1 MFALIENGAV
11 KLYPYSLKEIRLAN
25 RNTSFPDTVSDA
37 TMAEYGAMRVYF
49 ATQPEL
55 TDTQMSE
62 EATPVFDADAQ
73 RWAQAWQVREMTAEE
88 LLQRNTKRDEE
99 LLERNTMQA
108 NAVRVAR
115 NNLLK
120 DSDWTQ
126 LADSPADKTA
136 WATYRQAL
144 RDVTQQAGFPQT
156 ITWPDS
162 P

>member
-1 MFALIENGAV
+1 
-11 KLYPYSLKEIRLAN
+11 
-25 RNTSFPDTVSDA
+25 
-37 TMAEYGAMRVYF
+37 MRVYF
-49 ATQPEL
+49 STQPEL

-73 RWAQAWQVREMTAEE
+73 RWTQAWQVREMTAEE
-88 LLQRNTKRDEE
+88 ILESTTKREAE

-126 LADSPADKTA
+126 ITDATADKAA

-144 RDVTQQAGFPQT
+144 RDVTQQADFPWT
-156 ITWPDS
+156 ITWPDA

>member
-49 ATQPEL
+49 STQPEL

-62 EATPVFDADAQ
+62 EAAPVFDADAQ

-88 LLQRNTKRDEE
+88 LLQRNTKREAE

-126 LADSPADKTA
+126 ITDATADKTA
-136 WATYRQAL
+136 WAVYRMTL
-144 RDVTQQAGFPQT
+144 RDITEQADFPWT
-156 ITWPDS
+156 ITWPDA

>member
-11 KLYPYSLKEIRLAN
+11 KQYPYSLYEIRLAN
-25 RNTSFPDTVSDA
+25 PNTSFPDTVSDA

-49 ATQPEL
+49 STQPEL

-88 LLQRNTKRDEE
+88 ILESTTKREAE

-115 NNLLK
+115 NNMLK

-144 RDVTQQAGFPQT
+144 RDVTQQAGFPWAV
-156 ITWPDS
+156 TWPDS